1 MKILLDSYS
10 GIKDTLEKVVRDE
23 ISFEDEDQKKELIT
37 YSIRLLRHFVQKSSS
52 DNDAFYEAMKRAK
65 QEGKQVEDDA
75 AEENFPFATAENSEN
90 FIDSLEVISI
100 SSLLISGKSLGHN

>member
-65 QEGKQVEDDA
+65 QEGEQVEDDA
-75 AEENFPFATAENSEN
+75 DEENSEN
-90 FIDSLEVISI
+90 FIDCLKVISI
-100 SSLLISGKSLGHN
+100 SSLLMSGKSLGHN

>member
-52 DNDAFYEAMKRAK
+52 DNDAFYETMKRAK
-65 QEGKQVEDDA
+65 QEGEQVEDDA
-75 AEENFPFATAENSEN
+75 DEENSEN
-90 FIDSLEVISI
+90 FIDCLKVISI
-100 SSLLISGKSLGHN
+100 SSLLMSGKSLGHN